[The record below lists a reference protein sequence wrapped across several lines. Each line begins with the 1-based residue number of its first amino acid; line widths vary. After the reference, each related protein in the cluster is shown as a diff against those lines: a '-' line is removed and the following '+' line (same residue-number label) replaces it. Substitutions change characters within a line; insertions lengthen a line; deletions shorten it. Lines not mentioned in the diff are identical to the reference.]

1 MENSNLSNSAT
12 AKNSNLWL
20 YILLIILALGIIG
33 LSVWLISVKKNMN
46 ELLTEKEMQ
55 RVELVSELDSLMLE
69 HNQTKE
75 SYGEISD
82 SLVVMDSVI
91 QANADEIKQLLNY
104 KWDYYKV
111 KKKLDR
117 LQVISQGYIRKMDSI
132 VVVNE
137 VLTEEN
143 LQFKEE
149 IQQEK
154 RINRDL
160 VQDKEDLTNIVEEA
174 SVLSTYNLSSV
185 PVHVK
190 GSGKEAETNKLK
202 RVDRVKICFTLA
214 KNSILEPG
222 IRTLYVRIAQP
233 DDEVLVKGRG
243 EEYTFIYEGEIIQ
256 YSIQEDIDYQNE
268 AQYICTYWNRRPS
281 LELQAGLYHVDIFD
295 GDNVIGETT
304 FTLK

>member
-1 MENSNLSNSAT
+1 MENSNHSNSAT
-12 AKNSNLWL
+12 TKNSNLWL
-20 YILLIILALGIIG
+20 YILLIVLALGIIG

-55 RVELVSELDSLMLE
+55 RIELVSELDSLMLE

-111 KKKLDR
+111 KKKLNR

-190 GSGKEAETNKLK
+190 GSGKEAETTKLK
-202 RVDRVKICFTLA
+202 RVDRVKICFTLG

-222 IRTLYVRIAQP
+222 IRALYVRIA
-233 DDEVLVKGRG
+233 
-243 EEYTFIYEGEIIQ
+243 
-256 YSIQEDIDYQNE
+256 
-268 AQYICTYWNRRPS
+268 
-281 LELQAGLYHVDIFD
+281 
-295 GDNVIGETT
+295 
-304 FTLK
+304 

>member
-1 MENSNLSNSAT
+1 MENSNNSNSAT

-20 YILLIILALGIIG
+20 YILLIVFALGIIG

-111 KKKLDR
+111 KKKLNR

-174 SVLSTYNLSSV
+174 SVLSTYYLSGV
-185 PVHVK
+185 PVHVR
-190 GSGKEAETNKLK
+190 GSGKETETDKLK
-202 RVDRVKICFTLA
+202 RVDRVKICFTLG

-243 EEYTFIYEGEIIQ
+243 EEYTFTYDGEIIQ
-256 YSIQEDIDYQNE
+256 YSIKEDIDYQNVSQE
-268 AQYICTYWNRRPS
+268 VCMYWNRRPS
-281 LELQAGLYHVDIFD
+281 LELQAGLYHVDVFD

>member
-1 MENSNLSNSAT
+1 MENSNHSNSAT
-12 AKNSNLWL
+12 TKNSNLWL
-20 YILLIILALGIIG
+20 YILLIVLALGIIG

-55 RVELVSELDSLMLE
+55 RIELVSELDSLMLE

-111 KKKLDR
+111 KKKLNR

-143 LQFKEE
+143 LQFKEK

-154 RINRDL
+154 RLNRDL

-190 GSGKEAETNKLK
+190 GSGKEAETTKLK
-202 RVDRVKICFTLA
+202 RVDRVKICFTLG

-243 EEYTFIYEGEIIQ
+243 EEYTFTYEGEIIQ
-256 YSIQEDIDYQNE
+256 YSIKEDIDYQNE

-295 GDNVIGETT
+295 GDNLIGETT